1 MERPCRS
8 KDWFG
13 LAEQAINTVYAI
25 GDCPDVFCNNLIH
38 TLTRRVFKKDAQTS
52 SQSPSQARPE
62 EHDQEMS
69 VDGADGAD
77 AKSAASSNDK
87 KGEATDAFELSQL
100 LFVVGHVAIKHIVYL
115 ELVER
120 ELKRQKD
127 ERTAGKF
134 SFIPYAK
141 RARSD
146 I

>member
-13 LAEQAINTVYAI
+13 LAEQVINTVYAI

-38 TLTRRVFKKDAQTS
+38 TLTRRVFKKDIQIS
-52 SQSPSQARPE
+52 PQPPSQARSE

-69 VDGADGAD
+69 VDGAEDTD
-77 AKSAASSNDK
+77 TKSAVSDSDK
-87 KGEATDAFELSQL
+87 KGEVADAFELSQL

-127 ERTAGKF
+127 ERAAGSIFPHSLWQTYK
-134 SFIPYAK
+134 I
-141 RARSD
+141 
-146 I
+146 